1 MEGFQLELRADK
13 EFYIQTALWDRG
25 FTPEDLGDAIMP
37 NLKHDAYVVWEDS
50 DTGQIQVAPLK
61 KGD

>member
-1 MEGFQLELRADK
+1 
-13 EFYIQTALWDRG
+13 
-25 FTPEDLGDAIMP
+25 MP

-61 KGD
+61 KGDWYDVATW